1 MCNFIKEIK
10 IMEFK
15 ILLKTIENV
24 KNFVRIASL
33 YKCDITVHSIDRR
46 YILDATSLLGIF
58 SLDLTKPLIVNIE
71 DIEYAESF
79 KKDIEK
85 FIIL

>member
-1 MCNFIKEIK
+1 MHYLF
-10 IMEFK
+10 
-15 ILLKTIENV
+15 L
-24 KNFVRIASL
+24 S
-33 YKCDITVHSIDRR
+33 
-46 YILDATSLLGIF
+46 ILDATSLLGLF

>member
-1 MCNFIKEIK
+1 
-10 IMEFK
+10 MEFK

-33 YKCDITVHSIDRR
+33 YKCDITVRSIDRR
-46 YILDATSLLGIF
+46 YILDATNLLGLF